1 MHCVS
6 KPRKPRNRRDAL
18 ELFYELLPCFS
29 AFGYQFGVRRCMLPC
44 KKSFL
49 PRSNREGEIRER
61 HSIMKILA
69 GKFNRR
75 LRWILALAILFF
87 AAAALFYPYHYPTR
101 VYAAQEKE
109 RAAGGDQTTSLSDQT
124 DLAVTV
130 YNSNIALVRD
140 VRQLALPGGA
150 FRLKFMDIAA
160 TVNPATVHFRSLTDP
175 EKLGVIEQ
183 NYEYDLLEPAKLL
196 HKYVGKEVTL
206 VRSYMENGST
216 KREEIKATLLSD
228 NNGPV
233 WKIGNDIVTGVYSE
247 GYRFPEVPANL
258 YERPTLLMSLENSGA
273 RKQQIEAS
281 YLATN
286 LSWNADYVLTVARD
300 DKAADLDGWVTLAN
314 SSGTAF
320 HNARLQLVAGDLNRL
335 PQNGLRDM
343 VVSKSMAV
351 AGAAERQFQ
360 QESFSEYHLY
370 TLGRRTSV
378 EDKETKQIS
387 LLQGSGVP
395 VEKIFVVNGQNFY
408 YHNQQNPGSPLKDP
422 VMVFYKFKNEE
433 KAGLGM
439 PLPAGNVRVYQ
450 KDSKG
455 GVLFVGEDRI
465 DHTPKDENVTVHIGN
480 AFDVV
485 AERKQTDYKRIDTH
499 VWEMEF
505 EITLRN
511 HKDTP
516 IVVQVN
522 EPIGGDWE
530 MLSSSYKYTKTS
542 AWAAQ
547 FNVPVDKNGT
557 SVLKYRIRAR
567 W

>member
-1 MHCVS
+1 MV
-6 KPRKPRNRRDAL
+6 
-18 ELFYELLPCFS
+18 LLLTAGVLYS
-29 AFGYQFGVRRCMLPC
+29 AT
-44 KKSFL
+44 
-49 PRSNREGEIRER
+49 RSR
-61 HSIMKILA
+61 HA
-69 GKFNRR
+69 R
-75 LRWILALAILFF
+75 
-87 AAAALFYPYHYPTR
+87 
-101 VYAAQEKE
+101 AQEKDSA
-109 RAAGGDQTTSLSDQT
+109 RAAANGDQSTSLNDQT

-140 VRQLALPGGA
+140 VRQLALPSGA

-160 TVNPATVHFRSLTDP
+160 TVNPATVHFRSLTEP

-206 VRSYMENGST
+206 VRTYQENGTT
-216 KREEIKATLLSD
+216 KREEIKAVLLAD

-233 WKIGNDIVTGVYSE
+233 WKIGNDIVTGMYSE

-258 YERPTLLMSLENSGA
+258 FDRPTLLMSLDNSGA
-273 RKQQIEAS
+273 RKHQIEAS

-314 SSGTAF
+314 NSGTAF
-320 HNARLQLVAGDLNRL
+320 HNARLQLVAGELNRL
-335 PQNGLRDM
+335 PASAPMNSRADVVGAM
-343 VVSKSMAV
+343 VAK
-351 AGAAERQFQ
+351 ERQFQ

-370 TLGRRTSV
+370 SLGRRTSV

-387 LLQGSGVP
+387 LLQGTGVP
-395 VEKIFVVNGQNFY
+395 VEKVFVVNGQNFY
-408 YHNQQNPGSPLKDP
+408 YHNQYNPGSPQKDP

-433 KAGLGM
+433 KTGLGM
-439 PLPAGNVRVYQ
+439 PLPAGNLRVYQ

-455 GVLFVGEDRI
+455 GVLFIGEDHI
-465 DHTPKDENVTVHIGN
+465 DHTPKDETVTVHIGN

-511 HKDTP
+511 HKDSP
-516 IVVQVN
+516 ITVEVN

-530 MLSSSYKYTKTS
+530 MLSSTYKFTKTA

-547 FNVPVDKNGT
+547 FRVPVDKNGT

>member
-1 MHCVS
+1 MALLGASLLYAGHR
-6 KPRKPRNRRDAL
+6 PR
-18 ELFYELLPCFS
+18 
-29 AFGYQFGVRRCMLPC
+29 
-44 KKSFL
+44 
-49 PRSNREGEIRER
+49 
-61 HSIMKILA
+61 
-69 GKFNRR
+69 
-75 LRWILALAILFF
+75 
-87 AAAALFYPYHYPTR
+87 T
-101 VYAAQEKE
+101 QEKNSAGAT
-109 RAAGGDQTTSLSDQT
+109 AADDQSTSLNDQT

-140 VRQLALPGGA
+140 VRQLLLPAGPL
-150 FRLKFMDIAA
+150 RLKFMDIAA
-160 TVNPATVHFRSLTDP
+160 TVNPATVHFRSLSEP

-206 VRSYMENGST
+206 VRSYQENGTT
-216 KREEIKATLLSD
+216 KREEVKATLLAD

-233 WKIGNDIVTGVYSE
+233 WKIGHDIVTGMYAES
-247 GYRFPEVPANL
+247 YRFPEVPANL
-258 YERPTLLMSLENSGA
+258 FDRPTLLMSLENSGA
-273 RKQQIEAS
+273 RKHQIEAS
-281 YLATN
+281 YLAGN

-314 SSGTAF
+314 NSGTAF
-320 HNARLQLVAGDLNRL
+320 HNARLELVAGDLNRL
-335 PQNGLRDM
+335 PVGGRTDAM
-343 VVSKSMAV
+343 EMRAMAK
-351 AGAAERQFQ
+351 AAPAANFQ

-395 VEKIFVVNGQNFY
+395 VAKVFVVNGQNFY
-408 YHNQQNPGSPLKDP
+408 YHNQYNPGSPQKDP

-433 KAGLGM
+433 KTGLGM

-455 GVLFVGEDRI
+455 GVLFIGEDHI
-465 DHTPKDENVTVHIGN
+465 DHTPKDETVTVHIGN
-480 AFDVV
+480 AFDVI

-505 EITLRN
+505 EISLRN
-511 HKDTP
+511 HKDAP
-516 IVVQVN
+516 ISVEVN
-522 EPIGGDWE
+522 EPIGGDWD
-530 MLSSSYKYTKTS
+530 MLSSTYKFTKTA

-547 FNVPVDKNGT
+547 FRVPVDRNGT